1 MSNLFFYIQ
10 NISPLWSSIFACVAG
25 VMLCK
30 MRIYASNYQPFFQDA
45 LEKEMEVHRESQ
57 QKQIAKLRDEIQENE
72 SLVAELKE

>member
-1 MSNLFFYIQ
+1 MRSLLSSEWSFFSLKIQ
-10 NISPLWSSIFACVAG
+10 KFLSCFIKV
-25 VMLCK
+25 
-30 MRIYASNYQPFFQDA
+30 A